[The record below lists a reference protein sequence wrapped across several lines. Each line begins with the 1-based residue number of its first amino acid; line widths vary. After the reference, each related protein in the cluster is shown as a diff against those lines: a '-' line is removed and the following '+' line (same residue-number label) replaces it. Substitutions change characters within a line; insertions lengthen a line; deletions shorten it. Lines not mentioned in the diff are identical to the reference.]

1 MAKCVVED
9 CEADV
14 NASTYSGCSALHMA
28 ASQGH
33 IDQVA
38 YLIAMGADP
47 FSRTDEGDLPI
58 DYATEPL
65 VSIEK
70 DPTIAL
76 MLFCGLMMKLVDFQ
90 FSLHYRL
97 LTYWRE

>member
-1 MAKCVVED
+1 MHHALRRRDALRVAKCVVED
-9 CEADV
+9 CEADI
-14 NASTYSGCSALHMA
+14 NATTYSGCSALHMA

-65 VSIEK
+65 VSREK
-70 DPTIAL
+70 TL
-76 MLFCGLMMKLVDFQ
+76 LFSDCVLWSNDE
-90 FSLHYRL
+90 
-97 LTYWRE
+97 TC

>member
-14 NASTYSGCSALHMA
+14 NGSTYTGCTALHMA
-28 ASQGH
+28 ASRGH

-38 YLIAMGADP
+38 YLIAMGAEP

-58 DYATEPL
+58 DYATDPL
-65 VSIEK
+65 VSTEK
-70 DPTIAL
+70 TLPFI
-76 MLFCGLMMKLVDFQ
+76 
-90 FSLHYRL
+90 L
-97 LTYWRE
+97 LYFMIW

>member
-1 MAKCVVED
+1 MVED

-14 NASTYSGCSALHMA
+14 NASTYSGCTALHMA
-28 ASQGH
+28 SSQGH

-58 DYATEPL
+58 DYATESL
-65 VSIEK
+65 VSREK
-70 DPTIAL
+70 TLQFIIVVL
-76 MLFCGLMMKLVDFQ
+76 WLVMKLVDFQ
-90 FSLHYRL
+90 FSLLYRL
-97 LTYWRE
+97 LIYWSE